1 MFTGLCHKRSPFNI
15 TLGIMY
21 LLIILAGI
29 FGNFLVVFIAYRNK
43 EMHTTT
49 NYLLCNLAVA
59 DFMSLVFCSI
69 PMAVNLSNIRP
80 SRLAGQFICKT
91 LTGSFLSQMT
101 KCAAFIS
108 LIFLA
113 TDRYYAITVP
123 LNDTR
128 FRLRK
133 SSVGFAIGFSWTAAV
148 MFCFPFV
155 VWSDFNEES
164 NRCLDPWAIE
174 KASSMK
180 PYIMTVALTFVG
192 ATCLLMYCY
201 VQILRGIYITKT
213 VCAGN
218 IAAKDQTDLAAKK
231 KLAATSVSVTV
242 GFCACF
248 SPSVFFQLYL
258 ALESAE
264 KVKLDYDTLYV
275 VHCLARFIL
284 YLGSSLNPL
293 FYAFQSSSYRK
304 NLFIFS
310 TKKITSTVGVAVP
323 VGGIE
328 MDNVSRTVGALSK
341 MSAFPKKEP
350 T

>member
-1 MFTGLCHKRSPFNI
+1 MENTSVFTGLCHKRSPFNI

-21 LLIILAGI
+21 LLIMAAGM
-29 FGNFLVVFIAYRNK
+29 FGNFLVIFIAYKNK
-43 EMHTTT
+43 DMHTTT
-49 NYLLCNLAVA
+49 NYLLCNLALA
-59 DFMSLVFCSI
+59 DFMSLVFCAI
-69 PMAVNLSNIRP
+69 PMAVDLSNIHA
-80 SRLAGQFICKT
+80 SRLAGQFLCKT
-91 LTGSFLSQMT
+91 LTGSFLSQLA

-113 TDRYYAITVP
+113 TDRYYAIIAP

-128 FRLRK
+128 LRLRR
-133 SSVGFAIGFSWTAAV
+133 SNVGFAIGFTWVAAF

-155 VWSDFNEES
+155 VWSEFNEQS

-180 PYIMTVALTFVG
+180 PYITTVALTFVG

-213 VCAGN
+213 VCSGN
-218 IAAKDQTDLAAKK
+218 VAAIDQTDLGVKK
-231 KLAATSVSVTV
+231 KLAVTSVSVTV
-242 GFCACF
+242 GFSTCF

-258 ALESAE
+258 ALESTE
-264 KVKLDYDTLYV
+264 KLDYETLYA

-304 NLFIFS
+304 NLKLFF
-310 TKKITSTVGVAVP
+310 TKKITSTVGVAVA

-328 MDNVSRTVGALSK
+328 MAGLRKPNGRCVIENVCVS
-341 MSAFPKKEP
+341 
-350 T
+350 